1 MKRSDMPGPMCRELS
16 LQVPSSPRRT
26 DGKGILL
33 FPVRVA
39 RANDIGSFA
48 VPDRLC
54 RRHSFAPRYPSF
66 PNVGQ
71 ATDVPKKT
79 GSQGLMTG
87 PTMRAQG
94 AEPERCLRL
103 PIIWPGKPER
113 IRTMDLKG
121 KKIAIL
127 ATNGFEQAEL
137 EVPRDRLSKA
147 GATVDVVSLASGE
160 IKGWDKKDWGRP
172 VKVDKTL
179 DEVSAG
185 DYDAIVLPG
194 GQINPDLLRV
204 EPKALKFIKDIFDAK
219 KVVAAVCHAPWLLIE
234 TGIAKGRRMTSF
246 KSIKTDVANAGAKW
260 EDSEV
265 VVDQGVITSRNPGDL
280 EAFSAKI
287 IEEVK
292 EGRHT
297 QRSAA

>member
-1 MKRSDMPGPMCRELS
+1 
-16 LQVPSSPRRT
+16 
-26 DGKGILL
+26 
-33 FPVRVA
+33 
-39 RANDIGSFA
+39 
-48 VPDRLC
+48 
-54 RRHSFAPRYPSF
+54 
-66 PNVGQ
+66 
-71 ATDVPKKT
+71 
-79 GSQGLMTG
+79 
-87 PTMRAQG
+87 
-94 AEPERCLRL
+94 
-103 PIIWPGKPER
+103 
-113 IRTMDLKG
+113 MDLQG

-127 ATNGFEQAEL
+127 ATNGFEQSEL
-137 EVPRDRLSKA
+137 EVPRDRLKDA
-147 GATVDVVSLASGE
+147 GATVEIVSLASGE

-172 VKVDKTL
+172 VKVDKAL
-179 DEVSAG
+179 GQASAA

-194 GQINPDLLRV
+194 GQINPDLLRA

-234 TGIAKGRRMTSF
+234 AGIAKGRRMTSY

-260 EDSEV
+260 EDAEV

>member
-1 MKRSDMPGPMCRELS
+1 
-16 LQVPSSPRRT
+16 
-26 DGKGILL
+26 
-33 FPVRVA
+33 
-39 RANDIGSFA
+39 
-48 VPDRLC
+48 
-54 RRHSFAPRYPSF
+54 
-66 PNVGQ
+66 
-71 ATDVPKKT
+71 
-79 GSQGLMTG
+79 
-87 PTMRAQG
+87 
-94 AEPERCLRL
+94 
-103 PIIWPGKPER
+103 
-113 IRTMDLKG
+113 MDLNG

-137 EVPRDRLSKA
+137 EVPQERLRKA
-147 GATVDVVSLASGE
+147 GATVDVVSLAAGE

-179 DEVSAG
+179 DEVSAN

-194 GQINPDLLRV
+194 GQINPDLLRL
-204 EPKALKFIKDIFDAK
+204 EPKALKFIKDIFNAK

-234 TGIAKGRRMTSF
+234 TGIAKDRKMTSF
-246 KSIKTDVANAGAKW
+246 KSIKTDVANAGGKW

-280 EAFSAKI
+280 EAFCAKI
-287 IEEVK
+287 VEEVK

>member
-1 MKRSDMPGPMCRELS
+1 MP
-16 LQVPSSPRRT
+16 
-26 DGKGILL
+26 
-33 FPVRVA
+33 
-39 RANDIGSFA
+39 
-48 VPDRLC
+48 
-54 RRHSFAPRYPSF
+54 
-66 PNVGQ
+66 
-71 ATDVPKKT
+71 
-79 GSQGLMTG
+79 
-87 PTMRAQG
+87 
-94 AEPERCLRL
+94 
-103 PIIWPGKPER
+103 
-113 IRTMDLKG
+113 MDLKG

-127 ATNGFEQAEL
+127 ATNGFEQSEL
-137 EVPRDRLSKA
+137 EVPRDRLKGA
-147 GATVDVVSLASGE
+147 GATVEIISLAAGE

-179 DEVSAG
+179 DQASAA

-234 TGIAKGRRMTSF
+234 TGIAKGRKMTSY

-260 EDSEV
+260 EDAQV
-265 VVDQGVITSRNPGDL
+265 VVDQGLITSRNPGDL
-280 EAFSAKI
+280 EAFSAKT
-287 IEEVK
+287 IEEIR

>member
-1 MKRSDMPGPMCRELS
+1 MCRVELS
-16 LQVPSSPRRT
+16 LQVPSRPRRT

-39 RANDIGSFA
+39 RASDIGSFA
-48 VPDRLC
+48 FPDRSAADILSPLGI
-54 RRHSFAPRYPSF
+54 RRSPTSGRPPMYAP
-66 PNVGQ
+66 
-71 ATDVPKKT
+71 KT
-79 GSQGLMTG
+79 PGSQGLMI
-87 PTMRAQG
+87 TMRAQG
-94 AEPERCLRL
+94 AEPERCPLL
-103 PIIWPGKPER
+103 PINWPGKPER
-113 IRTMDLKG
+113 IRTMDLNG

-234 TGIAKGRRMTSF
+234 TGIAKGRKMTSF

-260 EDSEV
+260 EDCEV

-280 EAFSAKI
+280 EAISGKI